1 MKHEPGQPIKHYEA
15 PWSTLLIVMS
25 VFTTV
30 ICLGVSAGASWEAAS
45 HDHPA
50 LLGWVALLPLVI
62 LRLPACRFPLAAP
75 S

>member
-1 MKHEPGQPIKHYEA
+1 MKHYEA
-15 PWSTLLIVMS
+15 PWSALLIVMS

-30 ICLGVSAGASWEAAS
+30 ICLGVSAGAWREAAS

-50 LLGWVALLPLVI
+50 LLDWVALLPLVI
-62 LRLPACRFPLAAP
+62 LRLPACRFALAAP